1 MESLEMNK
9 ELLVM
14 SDLHMDLWGAARR
27 DPFDSEAGE
36 RLADLEALV
45 IAGDLTNKPKVRWP
59 HALEAIGR
67 RIDLSRVWVMPGNHD
82 YYDFRIDG
90 EDRLAQIAEKAG
102 AHFAQQAELRFGDTR
117 LLCCTLWT
125 DLALHGDQ
133 AQGMAMARRRMNDYR
148 YIRMAGNGYGR
159 MDPKDTVR
167 IHDAHRDWLA
177 ARLAEPFDGR
187 SIAVT
192 HHAPHPGSVAQVTGD
207 DSDDEDETAPAYASD
222 LRGLIEAGAPDVWF
236 HGHTHAGPALDHG
249 RTRIRNV
256 ALGYPDQVEPGREAE
271 RLLRGLVEIRPEP
284 ALPYPTM

>member
-1 MESLEMNK
+1 MKFEFLI
-9 ELLVM
+9 V
-14 SDLHMDLWGAARR
+14 SDLHMDLWGAAGR
-27 DPFDSEAGE
+27 DPFDNAAGE

-45 IAGDLTNKPKVRWP
+45 IAGDLANKPKVRWP

-90 EDRLAQIAEKAG
+90 EDRLAQIAETAG
-102 AHFAQQAELRFGDTR
+102 ANFAQRAELRFGDAR

-125 DLALHGDQ
+125 DLALRGDQ

-159 MDPKDTVR
+159 LDPRETVR
-167 IHDAHRDWLA
+167 IHVAHRDWLA
-177 ARLAEPFDGR
+177 AQLAEPFAGR
-187 SIAVT
+187 SLVVT
-192 HHAPHPGSVAQVTGD
+192 HHAPHPASIAPVVGD
-207 DSDDEDETAPAYASD
+207 DPDNDAETAPAYASD
-222 LRGLIEAGAPDVWF
+222 LRGMIDAGAPDGWF

-249 RTRIRNV
+249 RTRITNV
-256 ALGYPDQVEPGREAE
+256 ALGYPDQVEPGMEAE

-284 ALPYPTM
+284 ALTDPTM